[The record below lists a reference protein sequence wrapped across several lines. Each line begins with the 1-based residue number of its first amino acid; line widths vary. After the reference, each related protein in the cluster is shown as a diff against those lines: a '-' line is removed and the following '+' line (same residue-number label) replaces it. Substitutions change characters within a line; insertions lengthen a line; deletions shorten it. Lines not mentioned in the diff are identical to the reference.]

1 MNPRNTTPNP
11 FTKTLLLLSISGLQ
25 IFSFFRL
32 IRKWSMGY
40 KEDHI
45 KTGCRVS
52 GVGCRGQGETV
63 RSNLVWS
70 SRLEGNDRDKG
81 KE

>member
-1 MNPRNTTPNP
+1 MQGGGGRVQGGKQGP
-11 FTKTLLLLSISGLQ
+11 GG
-25 IFSFFRL
+25 RL
-32 IRKWSMGY
+32 
-40 KEDHI
+40 
-45 KTGCRVS
+45 S
-52 GVGCRGQGETV
+52 GVGEGKTV